1 MKMKQISRVV
11 IALLIVAMTLPM
23 LLACAETT
31 QAEETTIAPAVTE
44 APAAVTEET
53 TVEETLF
60 APSNIPDDLKFDGT
74 TLSILHWDD
83 AHLVEFFAE
92 TDNGEPIN
100 DAIFFRNAKIE
111 EQFGITLEF
120 TGMNGN
126 YSNRKKFVNACV
138 NNVMSGSDIYDMFCG
153 YSMTG
158 ASIMTEGISQD
169 LTNYDIINFES
180 PWWPKSLISK
190 ATIKDGVYFVSG
202 DISTNFLYMM
212 YLCIFNKDLFAS
224 IKQQDV
230 SVLYNLVHDGEWTID
245 KLLEYT
251 NDTYLDLDA
260 DQVVSEGDRF
270 GIAVTSTHN
279 DSFYTG
285 ADLES
290 VYVNADGDLEMSD
303 DLFSEKTVNLLGKVC
318 DLIHNSGNGYNKK
331 GVEIFANGTVLFVV
345 DRPNVIASD
354 LTNVDFSFG
363 ILPIPKYDA
372 NQDGYKTC
380 LSFPYTVYM
389 ISTASQNAEAA
400 AATIEL
406 MAYENYVNVTP
417 VLFEETMKARYADQS
432 DDAFMFDYIR
442 DGVVID
448 IGRLF
453 TIQLDNMSYS
463 IFRDAVNKNAAGSY
477 ASSASKYAKTFK
489 IKITEINKS
498 LDNLK

>member
-1 MKMKQISRVV
+1 MKTLSRIV
-11 IALLIVAMTLPM
+11 IALIIIAMTLPM
-23 LLACAETT
+23 ALACAETVE
-31 QAEETTIAPAVTE
+31 QEETTAATVVTQ
-44 APAAVTEET
+44 APAATEET
-53 TVEETLF
+53 TTEETLF
-60 APSNIPDDLKFDGT
+60 APSNIPDDLKFEGT

-92 TDNGEPIN
+92 AENGEAVN
-100 DAIFFRNAKIE
+100 DAIYWRNEKIE
-111 EQFGITLEF
+111 DQFGITLEF

-138 NNVMSGSDIYDMFCG
+138 NNVMSGADVYDMFCG

-158 ASIMTEGISQD
+158 ASIMSEGISQD
-169 LTNYDIINFES
+169 LTNYDILDLDS

-190 ATIKDGVYFVSG
+190 ARIKDGVYFVSG

-260 DQVVSEGDRF
+260 DQAVSEGDRF
-270 GIAVTSTHN
+270 GITVTSTHN

-290 VYVNADGDLEMSD
+290 VYVNADGDLAMSE
-303 DLFSEKTVNLLGKVC
+303 DLFSERTVNLLEKVC

-345 DRPNVIASD
+345 DRPNVIATN
-354 LTNVDFSFG
+354 LTSVDFSFG
-363 ILPIPKYDA
+363 ILPIPKYDT

-389 ISTASQNAEAA
+389 ISTASKNAEAA

-432 DDAFMFDYIR
+432 DDSFMFDYIR
-442 DGVVID
+442 EGVVID

-453 TIQLDNMSYS
+453 CIQLDNMSYS
-463 IFRDAVNKNAAGSY
+463 IFRTAVNKNAAGSY
-477 ASSASKYAKTFK
+477 ASSASQYSKTFN
-489 IKITEINKS
+489 IMLNDINKS
-498 LDNLK
+498 LDKLK